1 MYDPSDKTKLYG
13 LTHDPVNRRPMV
25 RQVRMLKVG
34 IGYPK
39 GPNIHVYIARSG
51 EWVIEE
57 GVANSKQPKRT
68 SFKTMAEAKAY
79 YTERRR
85 SVPERSY
92 PAKFPY
98 FTFLRIGMD
107 GGFVHD
113 FEAIERHG
121 SMPTEIEV
129 VFLNDAPLEQSMQ
142 WWTAAELKC
151 EGNGI
156 DARRRLDLAVTEE
169 EKKLA
174 ETARKAGEKFFSI
187 IDGCHMR
194 GCPYSRGKDNKA
206 PLCKPHSR
214 LMFQLAYNPTLG
226 GTAVFDTTGWGSGAN
241 LFSCLHQVRSITGR
255 GDADIGRVAG
265 IPLQMVLRPYRTS
278 HNGQPTTQ
286 YGVSLQLR
294 AADAQS
300 LVRNVIE
307 KADEFLRIT
316 GTPLLLEAPDELG
329 EVIPESAEARTMEA
343 EFYPETTEE
352 AEWEEYPE
360 GSTTQDGA
368 SDDDGRSGQPAGRPD
383 SEAPRRKSEQAE
395 TPPQSDPLALIE
407 ALGKFKMK
415 DKQGKVDWFEELK
428 SDLFELTGAHDIW
441 ASIREKHPGNGAAAA
456 AECFREAWLT
466 IASLK
471 GAA

>member
-1 MYDPSDKTKLYG
+1 MYDSSDKTKLYG

-34 IGYPK
+34 IGFPK
-39 GPNIHVYIARSG
+39 GPAIHVFIAPNG
-51 EWVIEE
+51 KWIVEE
-57 GVANSKQPKRT
+57 GLKQPKRT
-68 SFKTMAEAKAY
+68 EFDSMQKAKAFY
-79 YTERRR
+79 MERRR
-85 SVPERSY
+85 VAPDRTY
-92 PAKFPY
+92 PSKFPY

-107 GGFVHD
+107 GGFIHD

-121 SMPTEIEV
+121 PMPTEIEV

-156 DARRRLDLAVTEE
+156 DARRRLDLAATED

-174 ETARKAGEKFFSI
+174 ETARKVGEKFFPI

-226 GTAVFDTTGWGSGAN
+226 GTAVFDSTGWGSGAN

-255 GDADIGRVAG
+255 GDADVGRVAG

-278 HNGQPTTQ
+278 HNGQPSTQ

-307 KADEFLRIT
+307 KADEFRRIA
-316 GTPLLLEAPDELG
+316 GSPLLLEAADELG
-329 EVIPESAEARTMEA
+329 EVMPESAEARTMEA
-343 EFYPETTEE
+343 EFYPAPTEE
-352 AEWEEYPE
+352 AEWEEYPADE
-360 GSTTQDGA
+360 SGA
-368 SDDDGRSGQPAGRPD
+368 SDDDEQSGQPASRPD

-395 TPPQSDPLALIE
+395 TPPQADPPALLD
-407 ALGKFKMK
+407 ALGKFKML
-415 DKQGKVDWFEELK
+415 DRNGKSDYIEELK
-428 SDLFELTGAHDIW
+428 KDLYDLTGAHDTW
-441 ASIREKHPGNGAAAA
+441 ASIREKHPGNGAQAA

-466 IASLK
+466 IANLK
-471 GAA
+471 GAV